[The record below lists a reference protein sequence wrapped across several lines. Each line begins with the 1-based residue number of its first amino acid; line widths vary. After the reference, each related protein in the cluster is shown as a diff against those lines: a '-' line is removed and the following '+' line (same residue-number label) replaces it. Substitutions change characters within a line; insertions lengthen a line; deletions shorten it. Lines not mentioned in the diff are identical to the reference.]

1 MSKQTRQQRKE
12 EERRVIEQMKA
23 ALAEADAREQSEQS
37 EQAQTPN
44 QGETHTPPAQP
55 QKQSVFDVTP
65 QVLHCKR
72 CKTEMKNGKC
82 PTCGFEM
89 YVPMSKEKRDKI
101 KLYATIVAMAIFVVI
116 FIITRLK

>member
-12 EERRVIEQMKA
+12 EERQIIEQMKA
-23 ALAEADAREQSEQS
+23 ALAEADAQDQAEQ
-37 EQAQTPN
+37 EQAEQPSA
-44 QGETHTPPAQP
+44 QAETNTQP

-101 KLYATIVAMAIFVVI
+101 KLYATIVGMAIFVVI
-116 FIITRLK
+116 FIITRIK

>member
-12 EERRVIEQMKA
+12 EERQIIEQMKA
-23 ALAEADAREQSEQS
+23 ALAEADAQ
-37 EQAQTPN
+37 EQAEQPSA
-44 QGETHTPPAQP
+44 QAETNTQP
-55 QKQSVFDVTP
+55 QKQSVFDITP

-101 KLYATIVAMAIFVVI
+101 KLYATIVGMALFVVI
-116 FIITRLK
+116 FIITRIK